1 MSKPVKNLIV
11 NAYREQ
17 FEGETGGV
25 VICLR
30 GIGANGNNM
39 LRGAL
44 AEKQMHVMI
53 VKNSLA
59 RRAWV
64 DTPLEPLGGIL
75 DGPSALVWGGESVVD
90 VARALVEEAKSHEAV
105 EFRGA
110 LMDGQVFAA
119 DEVEKLSKFPTR
131 EEAQAEALQLVLS
144 PGQNTLA
151 AAMGPGRNV
160 ASLVKAIEEKL
171 EKGET
176 IEKAA

>member
-11 NAYREQ
+11 NAYQNR
-17 FEGETGGV
+17 FEGQTGGV
-25 VICLR
+25 VVCLR
-30 GIGANGNNM
+30 GIDANGNSA

-44 AEKQMHVMI
+44 AEKQMSVMI

-59 RRAWV
+59 RRAWA

-75 DGPSALVWGGESVVD
+75 DGPSAVVWGGESVVN
-90 VARALVEEAKSHEAV
+90 VARALMDEAKTHDAL

-131 EEAQAEALQLVLS
+131 EEAQAQAIQLVLS
-144 PGQNTLA
+144 PGQNVLG
-151 AAMGPGRNV
+151 AAMGPGRKV

-171 EKGET
+171 EKGEA